1 MARFPPDPD
10 EIIERLYRIIK
21 PPPPPWLVGRWRE
34 EADARREALGLPPPL
49 RCGKRARVLRG
60 SKMVWPFRLTW
71 EQSESGR
78 GTITVLKDEKTIGR
92 VSYLDVAERQRLL
105 GLLEAMIKGGGQ

>member
-10 EIIERLYRIIK
+10 EVIHRLLKVIK

-34 EADARREALGLPPPL
+34 EADVRREALGLPPPF
-49 RCGKRARVLRG
+49 RRGKRVRTLRG
-60 SKMVWPFRLTW
+60 SKMVWPFRLIW

-78 GTITVLKDEKTIGR
+78 GTISVLKDERTIGK
-92 VSYLDVAERQRLL
+92 VSYLEVAERQRLL
-105 GLLEAMIKGGGQ
+105 NLLEAMIKEGG